1 MNEQLN
7 GLWVTPK
14 QFAAL
19 FGLGVQSLA
28 NQRSRERRLGR
39 CDPEAPIWRKFGRS
53 VRYFIPRQLLDPR
66 RESPGPSEPDQDFR
80 SAWRT
85 QEKASRHA

>member
-1 MNEQLN
+1 MNDHLK

-39 CDPEAPIWRKFGRS
+39 RDPDAPIWRRFGRS
-53 VRYFIPRQLLDPR
+53 VRYFIPRELLDPR
-66 RESPGPSEPDQDFR
+66 WGSPGGTEPEKDPR
-80 SAWRT
+80 SA
-85 QEKASRHA
+85 

>member
-1 MNEQLN
+1 MNEHLN

-14 QFAAL
+14 RFAEL

-39 CDPEAPIWRKFGRS
+39 RDPNAPIWRRFGRS
-53 VRYFIPRQLLDPR
+53 IRYFIPHELLDPR
-66 RESPGPSEPDQDFR
+66 WKSPSPP
-80 SAWRT
+80 AL
-85 QEKASRHA
+85 EKDLPPA

>member
-14 QFAAL
+14 QFAQL

-28 NQRSRERRLGR
+28 NRRSRERRLGR
-39 CDPEAPIWRKFGRS
+39 CDPDAPIWHRFGRS
-53 VRYFIPRQLLDPR
+53 VRYFIPRELLDPR
-66 RESPGPSEPDQDFR
+66 WKSPCSSAPEQDFR
-80 SAWRT
+80 SA
-85 QEKASRHA
+85 